1 MQSLYRNLPD
11 YIKFG
16 SIYFKTIFCQEE
28 LNKEKR
34 PQRKKK
40 SAVFVTEYLL
50 VYERI
55 IA

>member
-11 YIKFG
+11 YIMFG

-28 LNKEKR
+28 LKKEKR

-40 SAVFVTEYLL
+40 VQCLL
-50 VYERI
+50 LSIFWSMKE
-55 IA
+55 